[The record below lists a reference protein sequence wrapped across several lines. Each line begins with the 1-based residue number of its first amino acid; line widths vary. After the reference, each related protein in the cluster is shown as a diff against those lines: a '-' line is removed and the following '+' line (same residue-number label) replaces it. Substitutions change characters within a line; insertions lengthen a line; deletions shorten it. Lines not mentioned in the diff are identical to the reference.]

1 MAVSA
6 NNIFSVSGA
15 YSQSARVLCYHPDT
29 KQTGAPTTTQPCR
42 PSSVACTKPSAAQRS
57 SLAREGPTRSAQ
69 HTAQMA
75 SAWLQLWLWDTA
87 RMKDGHPL
95 QTLGRPLFE
104 PKSGPDTHQSPS
116 AAKPQLLL
124 PLDTRRQSLL
134 QGTLLLDWVRFHQH
148 HAAPQLLG
156 T

>member
-6 NNIFSVSGA
+6 NNVFSVSGA
-15 YSQSARVLCYHPDT
+15 YAQSARVLCDHIDT
-29 KQTGAPTTTQPCR
+29 KQTGTPTTTQPCR
-42 PSSVACTKPSAAQRS
+42 PSSVACMKPLAARRS
-57 SLAREGPTRSAQ
+57 SEGPTRAAQ
-69 HTAQMA
+69 HTAQMV